1 MALDKWE
8 KAHRRELAK
17 IEKQI
22 LAIYEA
28 AAAEAASIGMMV
40 GELTDDIFSFDKF
53 PITHDRINKLMTD
66 MHDRMEKVVV
76 DGVNS
81 SWTLANNKNNELA
94 RMVLGSAVGH
104 LTQAQYKRYFSN
116 NDTARQAFLARKHKG
131 LGLSDSV
138 WHYTDIYK
146 HEIELG
152 LDVGIR
158 SGVSADVMSR
168 ELRQYLQFPDKLFRR
183 VRDEHGMLKLSQ
195 AAKQFHPGQGVYRSS
210 YMNARRLA
218 ATETNM
224 AYRSADFERYQRM
237 DFIVG
242 IEVHLSQNH
251 TCKGVKGPFIDI
263 CDELK
268 GEYPK
273 DFKFTGWHPHCRCFT
288 TTILKTEKEMAE
300 DEKRIMRGLDP
311 LDGSENQVT
320 DVPDGFKQWLSDN
333 ENRIGRAHSIPYF
346 LKDNGTITRVPHVLE
361 DGRVVKWNKFEL
373 KEFRQPTR
381 QLTPL
386 EIAQQRH
393 AARTPQQIAD
403 IQARADARQAVLKDY
418 ALTEKRAGNILNMA
432 SGWHEVSF
440 VELQTAMDTVANSV
454 VYRKAQMEELKNAL
468 KGAIAEIKAQQAAE
482 KALADIIP
490 DVHKWHEQFTLAEL
504 QKVKDSIP
512 TFKAGKATKYY
523 VNNFEDLPLAKQ
535 KQLLMDEAKY
545 VSDANYF
552 KPHTLHKTW
561 EVAKSAYEKQVAL
574 VDEKIAWE
582 ATDIKLANIKVYS
595 AANPKSLKIA
605 NLIAEAEKIKA
616 AGGSIADVEAKIL
629 EAEKIKAKNEASV
642 ASHAK
647 IAAQKKAK
655 ELADLQ
661 QKKVGLEQ
669 QKKDLESMIALA
681 KPTNAPGLT
690 KMKDDLKAVE
700 KELKTVD
707 KKIDKLGGNTFADEA
722 YSDARKKAALWDKGD
737 GSKAAKALRGDASQ
751 CWLGA
756 SEHER
761 DMMYDYTRHYCD
773 VNEPLTMRRYSNPQ
787 TRAKFEDKVKAM
799 TDYIERS
806 SLEVDMWFQRGDG
819 SLNVIES
826 MLKFAGD
833 NSLTAAEIANDPQQL
848 VGKVIQQGAFMSAG
862 SQKGKGFVKPVI
874 LNIYAPK
881 GTKATYV
888 EPFSAFGRGAGRSWD
903 GKQEFT
909 SFSSEHETLFQR
921 GTKMRVTKVEY
932 RNGTYYIDVDVIG
945 YELKDLKYVP
955 DNYIGY

>member
-1 MALDKWE
+1 MCYE
-8 KAHRRELAK
+8 VP
-17 IEKQI
+17 I
-22 LAIYEA
+22 LATPEEVNAMADAIMNDQDP
-28 AAAEAASIGMMV
+28 ASVPVAG
-40 GELTDDIFSFDKF
+40 
-53 PITHDRINKLMTD
+53 R
-66 MHDRMEKVVV
+66 
-76 DGVNS
+76 
-81 SWTLANNKNNELA
+81 
-94 RMVLGSAVGH
+94 
-104 LTQAQYKRYFSN
+104 
-116 NDTARQAFLARKHKG
+116 
-131 LGLSDSV
+131 
-138 WHYTDIYK
+138 
-146 HEIELG
+146 
-152 LDVGIR
+152 
-158 SGVSADVMSR
+158 
-168 ELRQYLQFPDKLFRR
+168 
-183 VRDEHGMLKLSQ
+183 
-195 AAKQFHPGQGVYRSS
+195 
-210 YMNARRLA
+210 
-218 ATETNM
+218 
-224 AYRSADFERYQRM
+224 
-237 DFIVG
+237 
-242 IEVHLSQNH
+242 
-251 TCKGVKGPFIDI
+251 
-263 CDELK
+263 
-268 GEYPK
+268 
-273 DFKFTGWHPHCRCFT
+273 
-288 TTILKTEKEMAE
+288 
-300 DEKRIMRGLDP
+300 
-311 LDGSENQVT
+311 VT
-320 DVPDGFKQWLSDN
+320 DVPDNFKEWVANN
-333 ENRIGRAHSIPYF
+333 EDRIQATIDRGKELPYF
-346 LKDNGTITRVPHVLE
+346 LRDNGTITVDEKLVDGELVP
-361 DGRVVKWNKFEL
+361 GNSFEL
-373 KEFRQPTR
+373 KEFKQF
-381 QLTPL
+381 QKVLSPL
-386 EIAQQRH
+386 DIAAQRH
-393 AARTPQQIAD
+393 AARTPQQIAQ
-403 IQARADARQAVLKDY
+403 IQARADARQQLLKDY
-418 ALTEKRAGNILNMA
+418 ALTEKRAVNILNMA

-440 VELQTAMDTVANSV
+440 VALQGAVDVVASSK
-454 VYRKAQMEELKNAL
+454 VYRSSEMAELKKAL
-468 KGAIAEIKAQQAAE
+468 QDTITQIKQQQAAE

-490 DVHKWHEQFTLAEL
+490 DVHKWHEKFTLAEL
-504 QKVKDSIP
+504 QGAKDAVKKKVLDIQV
-512 TFKAGKATKYY
+512 KAGG
-523 VNNFEDLPLAKQ
+523 DLAAQ
-535 KQLLMDEAKY
+535 KKLMEKEMLY
-545 VSDANYF
+545 VSDGNYL

-561 EVAKSAYEKQVAL
+561 EVAQQSYLKQIGIM
-574 VDEKIAWE
+574 DEKIAWQPVE
-582 ATDIKLANIKVYS
+582 QSLAAIKSYS

-616 AGGSIADVEAKIL
+616 SGGSIASVMTKIA
-629 EAEKIKAKNEASV
+629 EAEKIKAMNEASV

-700 KELKTVD
+700 KELKAVD

-722 YSDARKKAALWDKGD
+722 YSDARKKAALWDEGN

-862 SQKGKGFVKPVI
+862 SQKGKGFVTPVI

-903 GKQEFT
+903 GRREFT

>member
-311 LDGSENQVT
+311 LEGSENQVT

-333 ENRIGRAHSIPYF
+333 EDRIGRAHSIPYF

-393 AARTPQQIAD
+393 AERTPQQIAD

-440 VELQTAMDTVANSV
+440 VALQTAMDTVANSV
-454 VYRKAQMEELKNAL
+454 VYRKAQMDELKNAL

-490 DVHKWHEQFTLAEL
+490 DVHKWHEQFTLSEL
-504 QKVKDSIP
+504 GEVKNKVSAKL
-512 TFKAGKATKYY
+512 
-523 VNNFEDLPLAKQ
+523 VQWEHLPLHEKL
-535 KQLLMDEAKY
+535 KKIENEINY
-545 VSDANYF
+545 VSDENF
-552 KPHTLHKTW
+552 WKPHKIYPTW
-561 EVAKSAYEKQVAL
+561 EVAVSAYKKQADIVNETLAWMP
-574 VDEKIAWE
+574 VDAELAS
-582 ATDIKLANIKVYS
+582 IKAYSLAH
-595 AANPKSLKIA
+595 PKSTKISQ
-605 NLIAEAEKIKA
+605 L
-616 AGGSIADVEAKIL
+616 IL
-629 EAEKIKAKNEASV
+629 EAEKIKANGGTIAQVKSKIDEANVVKAKNDASV
-642 ASHAK
+642 ISKAK
-647 IAAQKKAK
+647 KEAEKKAK
-655 ELADLQ
+655 ALVDLQ
-661 QKKVGLEQ
+661 QKKQDLI
-669 QKKDLESMIALA
+669 QKQATLSAQSGWASAMNPSALPQIKA
-681 KPTNAPGLT
+681 
-690 KMKDDLKAVE
+690 DLKAVE
-700 KELKTVD
+700 KELADVD
-707 KKIDKLGGNTFADEA
+707 KKIDKLGGGNPFTSDA
-722 YSDARKKAALWDKGD
+722 YSDARKNAALWTRTKDARGLYDRKPGD
-737 GSKAAKALRGDASQ
+737 DYFRPFAEKDWARWSQNEKEVAYNYTSGSS
-751 CWLGA
+751 
-756 SEHER
+756 
-761 DMMYDYTRHYCD
+761 YI
-773 VNEPLTMRRYSNPQ
+773 NEPLYTKYLNTKYGVNGEVRNSWDDINTLTDMIDKSTPF
-787 TRAKFEDKVKAM
+787 TRDVW
-799 TDYIERS
+799 
-806 SLEVDMWFQRGDG
+806 LNRGA
-819 SLNVIES
+819 S
-826 MLKFAGD
+826 AGEFFGQFGIRLD
-833 NSLTAAEIANDPQQL
+833 PNDPSSI
-848 VGKVIQQGAFMSAG
+848 VGAIGEQKPFMSTG
-862 SQKGKGFVKPVI
+862 HTKSWGFVDDGGEAKSPVVY
-874 LNIYAPK
+874 NIYCPK
-881 GTKATYV
+881 GTKGIYT
-888 EPFSAFGRGAGRSWD
+888 EPYSAFGSGGIDWD
-903 GKQEFT
+903 GKSITQLRKEV
-909 SFSSEHETLFQR
+909 EVILQR
-921 GTKMRVTKVEY
+921 GTRLRVTKAEY
-932 RNGTYYIDVDVIG
+932 KNGHWFIDMEVI
-945 YELKDLKYVP
+945 EQPVKIP
-955 DNYIGY
+955 FQP